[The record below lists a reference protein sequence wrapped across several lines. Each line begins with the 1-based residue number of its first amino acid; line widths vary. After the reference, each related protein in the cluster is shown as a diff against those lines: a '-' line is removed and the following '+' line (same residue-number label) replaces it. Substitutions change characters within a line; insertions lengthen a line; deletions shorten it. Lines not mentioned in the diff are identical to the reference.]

1 MTSGGV
7 DVPTKAPTGSA
18 TDNVPTKE
26 ASGPVVTGS
35 GAVPI
40 TTTPNIPTKHP
51 TKDHTN
57 HGIGHK
63 STTEIATPTKGLFL
77 IGFPQYKVDC
87 HLTIAS

>member
-18 TDNVPTKE
+18 TDSVPTKE

-63 STTEIATPTKGLFL
+63 STTEIAAPTKGLFL
-77 IGFPQYKVDC
+77 IGFPQYKVDS
-87 HLTIAS
+87 HLTS